1 MKQIED
7 VYKDKVRIVF
17 KHYPLDI
24 HKNAMGAALA
34 SEAARKQGKFWEY
47 HDKLFANPTKL
58 ALDDLKQYAK
68 ELNLDMARFEK
79 DLVDLDLKKRVN
91 DDMAEARTL
100 GVSGTPGFFIN
111 GRFLS
116 GSKPFETFAGM
127 IDEELTRLKVPIP
140 PKPAA

>member
-1 MKQIED
+1 LKQIED

-47 HDKLFANPTKL
+47 HDKLFANTSKL
-58 ALDDLKQYAK
+58 ALEDLKTYAR

-79 DLVDLDLKKRVN
+79 DLVDLELKKRV
-91 DDMAEARTL
+91 DADASEAKTL

-116 GSKPFETFAGM
+116 GAKPFETFAGV
-127 IDEELTRLKVPIP
+127 IDEELTKLKVPIP